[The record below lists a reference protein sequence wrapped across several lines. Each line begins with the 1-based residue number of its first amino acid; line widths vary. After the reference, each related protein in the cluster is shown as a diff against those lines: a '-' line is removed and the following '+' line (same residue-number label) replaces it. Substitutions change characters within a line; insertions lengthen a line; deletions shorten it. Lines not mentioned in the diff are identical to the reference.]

1 MSAKFEVRHGGGGQY
16 MFNLKAANGEVILTS
31 QMYKEKEGALEGI
44 ASVKTNASEDARF
57 ERKTAKNG
65 QPFFVLKAA
74 NGETIGKSETYSSNS
89 AMEHGIESVRKN
101 AMSAKIEDVAA

>member
-1 MSAKFEVRHGGGGQY
+1 

-44 ASVKTNASEDARF
+44 ASVKTNVSQDARF

-74 NGETIGKSETYSSNS
+74 NGETIGKSETYSSNT

-101 AMSAKIEDVAA
+101 AASAKIEDVAA